1 MQDKVLVPVDG
12 TESFD
17 ETLAYVQALTPQAR
31 TEIVLLHVLPADT
44 TPEVA
49 AINCSQDGIHDK
61 LQKLYTAL
69 RERGWTVSA
78 ELRMGDPVE
87 EIVKMA
93 VLLPAAVVF
102 LSTHGRTGLE
112 RISKGSVTESVVRQC
127 PCPSFIL
134 HSTRPEPPD
143 QRREQLFRRILV
155 PLDGTDDSSAILPC
169 VEKFAKSHD
178 SEVVIFHD
186 QACDGPTGN
195 SENDQAVKRA
205 LQDQSVEL
213 ANKGLVVTLDMSTYR
228 RPIREIL
235 NKIDE
240 RDIDLVAMVSHGL
253 SGNRRA
259 LEESVTA
266 DVIRHSNCP
275 LLVWSASP
283 QCPTY
288 M

>member
-49 AINCSQDGIHDK
+49 AINCSQDGVHDK

-112 RISKGSVTESVVRQC
+112 RIS
-127 PCPSFIL
+127 
-134 HSTRPEPPD
+134 
-143 QRREQLFRRILV
+143 
-155 PLDGTDDSSAILPC
+155 
-169 VEKFAKSHD
+169 
-178 SEVVIFHD
+178 
-186 QACDGPTGN
+186 
-195 SENDQAVKRA
+195 
-205 LQDQSVEL
+205 
-213 ANKGLVVTLDMSTYR
+213 
-228 RPIREIL
+228 
-235 NKIDE
+235 
-240 RDIDLVAMVSHGL
+240 
-253 SGNRRA
+253 
-259 LEESVTA
+259 
-266 DVIRHSNCP
+266 
-275 LLVWSASP
+275 
-283 QCPTY
+283 
-288 M
+288 